1 MSNDLF
7 TMISMSPKLT
17 ISYEEIVPEVGT
29 IIRADRTFDLE
40 NIEAM
45 KVDTEFYA
53 QVIESLKIEVGAKAL
68 TEYVNKRIARPS

>member
-1 MSNDLF
+1 
-7 TMISMSPKLT
+7 MISMTPKLT

>member
-7 TMISMSPKLT
+7 TMISMTPKLT